1 MPVKT
6 TPAPFLN
13 SIAREYSRR
22 YNDLSRFIFV
32 FPNRRSGT
40 FFRRYLHDFLDGRKM
55 LAPEITTIS
64 DFIENYTDSVV
75 DSRIDLIFTLF
86 NSYRSILSE
95 NGVKQD
101 ELPPFESFRKWGD
114 VVLADFN
121 DADMFDVDVCQL
133 FKNVRDFREISTDFL
148 TDEQRE
154 LMAEYFGM
162 TDCRSCHEHFW
173 NSYDYHDDANERS
186 EVDIRGK
193 FMKIWELLAPLYER
207 FNSDLASRGY
217 IYSGHAYREFARR
230 LNDEG
235 PDFIEAE
242 KIVFIGFNALSK
254 TEWLIFNK
262 LSRSFTKIDGRT
274 ESLADFF
281 WDGSG
286 FAFESAES
294 SASRFIHF
302 DRKNFPQPEW
312 ADISDSDA
320 SGYCPEITVIASPSN
335 SMQAKITGKIVGE
348 TLDAGAPPVATAV
361 VLPDESLLLP
371 MLSSLPDN
379 VKEVNLTMGYELRL
393 TSVASFI
400 DTLLRMQ
407 KSIRKDPAGNP
418 AFRASDVRLLA
429 SHPFVQKAIGL
440 DEVMRLRGWLREQRK
455 FMVTEAELMT
465 FMKKLKPLC
474 SPLPRKATAAQAITY
489 LDEALKCVAAIVAPR
504 SSEDEEKKSDVS
516 SQLDYDYICVC
527 RNSLRQLAEA
537 MDEHSVSMSQNEFFF
552 MLRRMLGGETVDFQ
566 GEPLKGLQIM
576 GLLETRCLDFSHL
589 VIPSVNERIFP
600 MRLRRRSFIPDNLRR
615 AYGMASASY
624 QESIFAYYF
633 YRIISRAQTVTLLY
647 DSRSADM
654 QTGDPSRYIHQ
665 LLHLY
670 PKVNVREREFR
681 FSIVT
686 PKNTPRTFAKD
697 DAKVR
702 DMFDS
707 LHASGKSAKYLSASS
722 LQTYLDCPVQF
733 YLRQI
738 LGIYPEE
745 ETEGIDAITQGSVFH
760 HAAQSVYLHLTGSV
774 PTPEHPCP
782 VLVSDIDRA
791 LQWFDHEPDFSASS
805 GVGESIVH
813 ESFNHELYKIKDSR
827 MASDKDY
834 RQKAQSQ
841 LAMKLSHSG
850 EIVARE
856 IYIQIRRLLECDRKL
871 APFDILGLEI
881 KKNVTFDLDGKPVNF
896 TFTLDRLDRLYP
908 NSARPLYRIVDYK
921 TGSVHM
927 KAASIEDA
935 SRASYDAKAFFQL
948 QLYANLLKMYLAGA
962 GPAPD
967 IQRLATVVYDIPGIV
982 QSGDGIC
989 YASILL
995 PDEKKEGSKKARE
1008 LETYDSLML
1017 PDGNFNDYFMGELR
1031 NTLRDIFDMS
1041 KDFEPTKN
1049 EAACTYCRYA
1059 NLCRQ

>member
-6 TPAPFLN
+6 TPAPFLK
-13 SIAREYSRR
+13 SIAREYARR
-22 YNDLSRFIFV
+22 YDDLSRFIFV

-40 FFRRYLHDFLDGRKM
+40 FFRRYLHGFLGGRKM

-64 DFIENYTDSVV
+64 DFIENYTDAVV

-86 NSYRSILSE
+86 NSYLSILAE

-101 ELPPFESFRKWGD
+101 ELPSFESFRKWGD

-121 DADMFDVDVCQL
+121 DVDMFAVDVRQL

-148 TDEQRE
+148 TDDQRE
-154 LMAEYFGM
+154 LMVEYFGM
-162 TDCRSCHEHFW
+162 TDCWSCHEHFW
-173 NSYDYHDDANERS
+173 NSYDYHDEKNEAS

-207 FNSDLASRGY
+207 FNSDLAKRGY
-217 IYSGHAYREFARR
+217 TYSGHAYRGFARR
-230 LNDEG
+230 LNEEG
-235 PDFIEAE
+235 PDFIEAD

-254 TEWLIFNK
+254 AEWLIFNK
-262 LSRSFTKIDGRT
+262 LSRCLT
-274 ESLADFF
+274 ETECGAEPLADFF

-302 DRKNFPQPEW
+302 DRKNFPQPDW

-320 SGYCPEITVIASPSN
+320 SGHCPEITVIASPSN
-335 SMQAKITGKIVGE
+335 SMQAKIAGKIVGE
-348 TLDAGAPPVATAV
+348 TIAAGAEPVATAV

-379 VKEVNLTMGYELRL
+379 VKDVNLTMGYELRL

-400 DTLLRMQ
+400 DILLRMQ
-407 KSIRKDPAGNP
+407 KSIRKDPEGKP
-418 AFRASDVRLLA
+418 AFRAADVRLLA
-429 SHPFVQKAIGL
+429 THPFVQKAIGL
-440 DEVMRLRGWLREQRK
+440 DQVMHLRGWLREQRK
-455 FMVTEAELMT
+455 FMVTEAELLN
-465 FMKKLKPLC
+465 FMKPLAPLC
-474 SPLPRKATAAQAITY
+474 TPLPRQATAAQAIEY
-489 LDEALKCVAAIVAPR
+489 LDGALKCVAKVVAPR
-504 SSEDEEKKSDVS
+504 SQEDEEKRNDISG
-516 SQLDYDYICVC
+516 QLDYDYICVC

-537 MDEHSVSMSQNEFFF
+537 MTEHSVSMGQNEFFF
-552 MLRRMLGGETVDFQ
+552 MLKRMLGGETVDFE

-576 GLLETRCLDFSHL
+576 GLLETRCIDFSHL

-633 YRIISRAQTVTLLY
+633 YRMISRAQTVTLLY

-670 PKVNVREREFR
+670 PAVNVKEREFR

-686 PKNTPRTFAKD
+686 PKSTPRIFVKD

-702 DMFDS
+702 NLFDRLRS
-707 LHASGKSAKYLSASS
+707 NGESATYLSASS

-733 YLRQI
+733 YLRKV

-760 HAAQSVYLHLTGSV
+760 HAAQSVYLRLAGRV
-774 PTPEHPCP
+774 PDPEHPCP

-791 LQWFDHEPDFSASS
+791 LQWFGHEPDFESPGA
-805 GVGESIVH
+805 GEYIVH
-813 ESFNHELYKIKDSR
+813 TSFNHVLYNIENDR
-827 MASDKDY
+827 MATDAEY
-834 RQKAQSQ
+834 RQKAQTQ
-841 LAMKLSHSG
+841 LAMRLSNSS

-856 IYIQIRRLLECDRKL
+856 IYNQIRYLLKCDRRL

-881 KKNVTFDLDGKPVNF
+881 AKKVSLDLDGKPVNF
-896 TFTLDRLDRLYP
+896 TFALDRLDRLYP
-908 NSARPLYRIVDYK
+908 DSAEPLYRIVDYK

-935 SRASYDAKAFFQL
+935 SLASYDAKALFQL
-948 QLYANLLKMYLAGA
+948 QLYANLFKKYLADSGSTL
-962 GPAPD
+962 D
-967 IQRLATVVYDIPGIV
+967 VRRLATVVYDIPGMV
-982 QSGDGIC
+982 QSGEGIC
-989 YASILL
+989 YASIML
-995 PDEKKEGSKKARE
+995 PDEKKKGSKKARE

-1017 PDGNFNDYFMGELR
+1017 PDGNFNDYFMSRLLE
-1031 NTLRDIFDMS
+1031 TLREIFDMD
-1041 KDFEPTKN
+1041 KNFIPTEN
-1049 EAACTYCRYA
+1049 ESSCTFCRYSD
-1059 NLCRQ
+1059 LCRQ